1 MSELYLYLAF
11 FIITL
16 VVSFYLNGYINKLFI
31 GNKLTDPVNERSSHK
46 FPATRSGGL
55 SIFFSICV
63 SCAFGIST
71 GQLTIPLY
79 ALLSVFF
86 LTLTGFADDLIE
98 IRYRE
103 KIFLQLFAA
112 LLMINAGYTI
122 DSFHGIFYIYE
133 LPYWA
138 EIIISLFV
146 FVVVVNALNLVD
158 GLDGM
163 ASFISLKF
171 FLVTGGIV
179 LVSKPEWFLFFP
191 IIISALI
198 GFLWFNFHRS
208 KKVFLGD
215 TGSLFLGSIMA
226 FILFYI
232 LDSESS
238 LVTDSLISK
247 PLLAVL
253 LLLYPLVDTLRAFI
267 IRAYN
272 NKSPFVAD
280 RVHLHH
286 RLADKGYQ
294 HWQASVLTFSLS
306 TFILVVNFLL
316 YSLIGFIGCVALT
329 SILLSVLYYSFFK

>member
-1 MSELYLYLAF
+1 MSEIHYPIIF
-11 FIITL
+11 FIITFFI
-16 VVSFYLNGYINKLFI
+16 SFYLNGYINRLFV

-46 FPATRSGGL
+46 FPATRSGGI
-55 SIFFSICV
+55 SVFFAICV
-63 SCAFGIST
+63 SCAFGLST
-71 GQLTIPLY
+71 GELSIPLY

-86 LTLTGFADDLIE
+86 LTMVGLADDLIT

-122 DSFHGIFYIYE
+122 DSFHGVFYISE

-138 EIIISLFV
+138 EIIVSLFV
-146 FVVVVNALNLVD
+146 FVVIVNALNLID

-163 ASFISLKF
+163 ATFISIKF
-171 FLVTGGIV
+171 FLIVGGIV
-179 LVSKPEWFLFFP
+179 LISNNEWFLFFP
-191 IIISALI
+191 IIISALV
-198 GFLWFNFHRS
+198 GFLWFNFHRT

-215 TGSLFLGSIMA
+215 TGSLFLGGLIA
-226 FILFYI
+226 FFIFYI

-306 TFILVVNFLL
+306 TFILAVNFLL

-329 SILLSVLYYSFFK
+329 SVLLSVLYYSFFK

>member
-1 MSELYLYLAF
+1 MSEIHYPIIF
-11 FIITL
+11 FIITFFI
-16 VVSFYLNGYINKLFI
+16 SFYLNGYINRLFV

-46 FPATRSGGL
+46 FPATRSGGI
-55 SIFFSICV
+55 SVFFAICV
-63 SCAFGIST
+63 SCAFGLST
-71 GQLTIPLY
+71 GELSIPLY

-86 LTLTGFADDLIE
+86 LTMVGLADDLIT

-122 DSFHGIFYIYE
+122 DSFHGVFYISE

-138 EIIISLFV
+138 EIIVSLFV
-146 FVVVVNALNLVD
+146 FVVIVNALNLID

-163 ASFISLKF
+163 ATFISIKF
-171 FLVTGGIV
+171 FLIVGGIV
-179 LVSKPEWFLFFP
+179 LISNNEWFLFFP
-191 IIISALI
+191 IIISALV
-198 GFLWFNFHRS
+198 GFLWFNFHRT

-215 TGSLFLGSIMA
+215 TGSLFLGGLMA
-226 FILFYI
+226 FFIFYI

-306 TFILVVNFLL
+306 TFILAVNFLL

-329 SILLSVLYYSFFK
+329 SVLLSVLYYSFFK

>member
-16 VVSFYLNGYINKLFI
+16 AVSFYLNGYINKLFI

-122 DSFHGIFYIYE
+122 DSFHGIFYIYK

-215 TGSLFLGSIMA
+215 TGSLFLGAIMA

-329 SILLSVLYYSFFK
+329 TVLLSVLYYSFFK